1 MVRNVARTFG
11 TISFALSAIRGHPD
25 HMDSTEG
32 NPRPGGHQLHGT
44 IRDDA
49 EALATCEK
57 SLKGGLAK
65 GGSLFSK
72 MKNVS
77 LIRI

>member
-1 MVRNVARTFG
+1 MIKQKDEKSGLRVCEHSSHSPSIVHQMAKKRT
-11 TISFALSAIRGHPD
+11 SHD
-25 HMDSTEG
+25 
-32 NPRPGGHQLHGT
+32 
-44 IRDDA
+44 
-49 EALATCEK
+49 EK

>member
-1 MVRNVARTFG
+1 MRLNKKQTNLTEAAR
-11 TISFALSAIRGHPD
+11 
-25 HMDSTEG
+25 
-32 NPRPGGHQLHGT
+32 
-44 IRDDA
+44 
-49 EALATCEK
+49 LATLVKPNTCGHILGLASNSGTQKLKKIGIPKELNEQ